1 MNATLPEGALN
12 GCRTLIVEDEYFIAV
27 LLERSLQ
34 DLGANIIASLGR
46 LSDAL
51 EFARSDGF
59 SADAALVDVNLNGE
73 MSFALI
79 DQLTSRSV
87 PVILLSGYDKN
98 LLPTRFSGLPQLQ
111 KPASM
116 PQVIN
121 AVRDALSISSN
132 RGK

>member
-1 MNATLPEGALN
+1 MNAILPESALN

-34 DLGANIIASLGR
+34 DQGANIVASLGR

-59 SADAALVDVNLNGE
+59 SADAALIDVNLDGE
-73 MSFALI
+73 MSFTLI
-79 DQLTSRSV
+79 DQLISRSV
-87 PVILLSGYDKN
+87 PVILLSGYDKH
-98 LLPTRFSGLPQLQ
+98 LLPTRFAGLPQLQ

-116 PQVIN
+116 PQVIA
-121 AVRDALSISSN
+121 AVRDAASVSS
-132 RGK
+132 KQAE